1 MNIEELLKKPIEQL
15 TAEETEAVLNHKRKA
30 EKERQEREKRAY
42 EAERDSDM
50 GELIALAL
58 EVENKSY
65 LLKRLTHAKME
76 KHQEKLNEY
85 GKIRSNSKGGFTL
98 MHSDKTIRIKRRRDT
113 QPTWDERSTKALE
126 LIHAFLYDTV
136 KKRDRDLFE
145 MLIGFLVK
153 NKKGD
158 LDYASVMN
166 LLSHENRFDDPRWR
180 EGLRLLKQ
188 SYSNYLKG
196 YQYDFEKQNEEGK
209 FERIE
214 LNFSAL

>member
-1 MNIEELLKKPIEQL
+1 M
-15 TAEETEAVLNHKRKA
+15 
-30 EKERQEREKRAY
+30 
-42 EAERDSDM
+42 
-50 GELIALAL
+50 
-58 EVENKSY
+58 
-65 LLKRLTHAKME
+65 
-76 KHQEKLNEY
+76 
-85 GKIRSNSKGGFTL
+85 
-98 MHSDKTIRIKRRRDT
+98 
-113 QPTWDERSTKALE
+113 DERSTKALE

-136 KKRDRDLFE
+136 KKRDKDLFE

-166 LLSHENRFDDPRWR
+166 LLSHETRFDDPRWK

-188 SYSNYLKG
+188 SYSNFLKG

>member
-1 MNIEELLKKPIEQL
+1 MKIEELLKKPTNEL
-15 TAEETEAVLNHKRKA
+15 TADEMEAILNHKRKLQIEQQ
-30 EKERQEREKRAY
+30 EKERRDYERE
-42 EAERDSDM
+42 RDTDM
-50 GELIALAL
+50 GELVALAM
-58 EVENKSY
+58 EIESKSA
-65 LLKRLTHAKME
+65 LLKQLTHSKME
-76 KHQEKLNEY
+76 KHQEKLNNY
-85 GKIRSNSKGGFTL
+85 GKIRSNSKGGFSL
-98 MHSDKTIRIKRRRDT
+98 MHSDKSIRIKRRRDT

-136 KKRDRDLFE
+136 KKRDKDLFE

-166 LLSHENRFDDPRWR
+166 LLSHETRFEDPRWK

-188 SYSNYLKG
+188 SYSNFLKG
-196 YQYDFEKQNEEGK
+196 YQYDFEKQNSEGR

>member
-1 MNIEELLKKPIEQL
+1 MNIGDLLKRPIDEL
-15 TAEETEAVLNHKRKA
+15 TTDEMEVVLNHKKKLQIEKQ
-30 EKERQEREKRAY
+30 EKERRDY
-42 EAERDSDM
+42 ELERDTDM
-50 GELIALAL
+50 GELVDLAI
-58 EVENKSY
+58 EIESKAA
-65 LLKRLTHAKME
+65 LLKQLTHSKME
-76 KHQEKLNEY
+76 KHQEKLNNY
-85 GKIRSNSKGGFTL
+85 GKIRSNSKGGFSL
-98 MHSDKTIRIKRRRDT
+98 MHSNKTMRIKRRRDT
-113 QPTWDERSTKALE
+113 QPIWDERSTKALE

-136 KKRDRDLFE
+136 KKRDKDLFE

-166 LLSHENRFDDPRWR
+166 LLSHESRFEDPRWK

-188 SYSNYLKG
+188 SYSNFLKG
-196 YQYDFEKQNEEGK
+196 YQYDFEKQNTEGK

>member
-1 MNIEELLKKPIEQL
+1 MSPVDITQLSSSELEALLANKKQQEAKEQ
-15 TAEETEAVLNHKRKA
+15 
-30 EKERQEREKRAY
+30 EKERKAY
-42 EAERDSDM
+42 ESERDSDVI
-50 GELIALAL
+50 ELADLA
-58 EVENKSY
+58 VEIETLSHK
-65 LLKRLTHAKME
+65 LKQLTHAKME
-76 KHQEKLNEY
+76 KHQEKLNGY
-85 GKIRSNSKGGFTL
+85 GKIRSNSKGGFSLT
-98 MHSDKTIRIKRRRDT
+98 HSNNSIRIKRKRDT

-136 KKRDRDLFE
+136 KKRDKDVFE

-166 LLSHENRFDDPRWR
+166 LLNHETRFDDVRWK

-188 SYSNYLKG
+188 SYSSYLKG
-196 YQYDFEKQNEEGK
+196 YQYYFEKQNSEGR
-209 FERIE
+209 FEKIE

>member
-1 MNIEELLKKPIEQL
+1 MKIEELLKRPTNEL
-15 TAEETEAVLNHKRKA
+15 TADEMEAILNHKRKLQIEQQ
-30 EKERQEREKRAY
+30 EKERRDYERE
-42 EAERDSDM
+42 RDTDM
-50 GELIALAL
+50 GELVALAM
-58 EVENKSY
+58 EIESKSA
-65 LLKRLTHAKME
+65 LLKQLTHSKME
-76 KHQEKLNEY
+76 KHQEKLNNY
-85 GKIRSNSKGGFTL
+85 GKIRSNSKGGFSL
-98 MHSDKTIRIKRRRDT
+98 MHSDKSIRIKRRRDT

-136 KKRDRDLFE
+136 KKRDKDLFE

-166 LLSHENRFDDPRWR
+166 LLSHETRFEDPRWK

-188 SYSNYLKG
+188 SYSNFLKG
-196 YQYDFEKQNEEGK
+196 YQYDFEKQNSEGR

>member
-1 MNIEELLKKPIEQL
+1 MNINELLERPINEL
-15 TAEETEAVLNHKRKA
+15 SAEEMEAVLNHKRKM
-30 EKERQEREKRAY
+30 ETEQQENEKRAY

-58 EVENKSY
+58 EVESKSC
-65 LLKRLTHAKME
+65 LLKKLTHAKME

-136 KKRDRDLFE
+136 KKRDKDLFE

-166 LLSHENRFDDPRWR
+166 LLSHETRFDDPRWK

-188 SYSNYLKG
+188 SYSNFLKG

>member
-1 MNIEELLKKPIEQL
+1 MNINELLERPINEL
-15 TAEETEAVLNHKRKA
+15 SAEEMEAVLNHKRKM
-30 EKERQEREKRAY
+30 EVEQQENEKRAY

-58 EVENKSY
+58 EVESKSC
-65 LLKRLTHAKME
+65 LLKKLTHAKME

-136 KKRDRDLFE
+136 KKRDKDLFE

-166 LLSHENRFDDPRWR
+166 LLSHETRFDDPRWK

-188 SYSNYLKG
+188 SYSNFLKG